1 MMRKVK
7 KKLNSKFLKV
17 PNRDFSY
24 IPLLHATAK
33 INMQHCKK
41 IGNKNKKDLRRSFF
55 ELKDISLD
63 GLAW

>member
-1 MMRKVK
+1 
-7 KKLNSKFLKV
+7 
-17 PNRDFSY
+17 
-24 IPLLHATAK
+24 
-33 INMQHCKK
+33 MQHCKK